1 MGWGVIEADGYREKL
16 VQYGAL
22 ITYPRDTFP
31 TRLRCIYTGV
41 QGLLQTF
48 KPDEI
53 AFEELFFSKNVTTG
67 IQVGGARGV
76 ALVACQAY
84 TDKLFE
90 YTPMQIKQAV
100 VGYGGADKH
109 QVQMMVRMLLGLK
122 EIPRPDDAGG
132 CGGLRHHPRAR
143 GRGPANISEL
153 SEAVMIDFIEGTV
166 ESKAPGR
173 AGHLR
178 GRGGLSFDVFQRN
191 AGGSARE
198 GRKMALLLGAERARG
213 RDGAVRFRLPA
224 GARHV

>member
-1 MGWGVIEADGYREKL
+1 MHSRMYMQFLKNIRLRLTDSTKYVKLFSENLCGKQMKQKAETFLRILGIDPGLATMGWGVIEADGYREKL

-122 EIPRPDDAGG
+122 EIPRPDDA
-132 CGGLRHHPRAR
+132 AD
-143 GRGPANISEL
+143 
-153 SEAVMIDFIEGTV
+153 AVACAI
-166 ESKAPGR
+166 A
-173 AGHLR
+173 H
-178 GRGGLSFDVFQRN
+178 
-191 AGGSARE
+191 
-198 GRKMALLLGAERARG
+198 
-213 RDGAVRFRLPA
+213 A
-224 GARHV
+224 GAGREHFRIK

>member
-1 MGWGVIEADGYREKL
+1 MRILGIDPGLATMGWGVIEADGYREKL

-90 YTPMQIKQAV
+90 YTPMQIKQAI
-100 VGYGGADKH
+100 VGYGKADKH
-109 QVQMMVRMLLGLK
+109 QIQEMVRMILHQEK
-122 EIPRPDDAGG
+122 IIRPDDAADAVAVAITHANTGM
-132 CGGLRHHPRAR
+132 LR
-143 GRGPANISEL
+143 E
-153 SEAVMIDFIEGTV
+153 
-166 ESKAPGR
+166 
-173 AGHLR
+173 
-178 GRGGLSFDVFQRN
+178 Q
-191 AGGSARE
+191 
-198 GRKMALLLGAERARG
+198 
-213 RDGAVRFRLPA
+213 FRMK
-224 GARHV
+224 

>member
-1 MGWGVIEADGYREKL
+1 MRILGIDPGLATMGWGIIESDGYRERL

-22 ITYPRDTFP
+22 LTFP

-41 QGLLQTF
+41 QGLLDTF

-100 VGYGGADKH
+100 AGYGGADKH
-109 QVQMMVRMLLGLK
+109 QVQMMVRMLLGLRETPK
-122 EIPRPDDAGG
+122 PDDAADAVACAITHAHAG
-132 CGGLRHHPRAR
+132 A
-143 GRGPANISEL
+143 GRG
-153 SEAVMIDFIEGTV
+153 
-166 ESKAPGR
+166 
-173 AGHLR
+173 
-178 GRGGLSFDVFQRN
+178 Q
-191 AGGSARE
+191 
-198 GRKMALLLGAERARG
+198 
-213 RDGAVRFRLPA
+213 FRIK
-224 GARHV
+224 